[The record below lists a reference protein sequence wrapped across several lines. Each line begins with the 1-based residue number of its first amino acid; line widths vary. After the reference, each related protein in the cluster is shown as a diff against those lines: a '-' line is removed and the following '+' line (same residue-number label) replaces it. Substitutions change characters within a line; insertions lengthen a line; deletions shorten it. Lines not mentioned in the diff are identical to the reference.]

1 MNEISIS
8 RMTDDE
14 FMIAFEACTLPNE
27 EFHHA
32 DHVRMAFLY
41 LCRFSPIEALQR
53 FSQSLKNFAAAK
65 GRPNLYHE
73 TITWAF
79 LLMIRER
86 MVRYSQCRGIQPTW
100 NEFADDNAD
109 LLNWKDNIL
118 KRYYLEETL
127 SSELAK
133 TTFIFPDRLDKD
145 RLEMNRLDT
154 GT

>member
-14 FMIAFEACTLPNE
+14 FIIAFEACTLPNE

-53 FSQSLKNFAAAK
+53 FSQSLKNFAVAK

-100 NEFADDNAD
+100 NEFAGNNAD

-118 KRYYLEETL
+118 RRYYREETL

-133 TTFIFPDRLDKD
+133 TTFIFPDRL
-145 RLEMNRLDT
+145 ETNRLDT
-154 GT
+154 GR